1 MAVEHGIKPPSAY
14 LYPPKPKKPK
24 NKRVKR
30 STEEGAAGM
39 RSMPADNSCAYHL
52 ASMAIYATLHPHET
66 DLDQWPSDAASAR
79 TIVVN
84 KYFDMHERFEAFLD
98 DAPVSDRSDQLMHWE
113 SMMSE
118 GSAEALVDAAVDTTQ
133 WAGTVELAIAM
144 DGTSTRIIIV
154 LADLISDKATELDV
168 MGAFQPALLYGLT
181 EGASKTHDMFAILR
195 EGHYYLGYVR
205 TQGVDRALFEVGDE
219 SESAKQLLIKHL
231 KSVKGVAIRQKR
243 KKGQIELAS
252 CLSDE
257 DEPVGE
263 ASERAAEPPRRKTAA
278 PRKQKHRE
286 EKDVSDASNEESK
299 EYDVNQM
306 VIYTHEDPTVLL
318 VGSVLEVVGY
328 DGFEGEFLLLHRY
341 GYVSKKKA
349 AWKLDYTKS
358 FRPAYH
364 DPKDDKF
371 DFTFKPNSAC
381 TMVDHEIATTHV
393 KAKFERT
400 SKNRVPMGTV
410 LSG

>member
-1 MAVEHGIKPPSAY
+1 
-14 LYPPKPKKPK
+14 
-24 NKRVKR
+24 
-30 STEEGAAGM
+30 
-39 RSMPADNSCAYHL
+39 
-52 ASMAIYATLHPHET
+52 
-66 DLDQWPSDAASAR
+66 
-79 TIVVN
+79 
-84 KYFDMHERFEAFLD
+84 
-98 DAPVSDRSDQLMHWE
+98 
-113 SMMSE
+113 
-118 GSAEALVDAAVDTTQ
+118 
-133 WAGTVELAIAM
+133 M

-168 MGAFQPALLYGLT
+168 TGAFQPALLYGLT

-231 KSVKGVAIRQKR
+231 KSVKGVASRQKR

-257 DEPVGE
+257 DEPEGK
-263 ASERAAEPPRRKTAA
+263 ASERVAEPRRKTAA
-278 PRKQKHRE
+278 PRKKKKQRE
-286 EKDVSDASNEESK
+286 EKDFCDASNEESK

-328 DGFEGEFLLLHRY
+328 DGYEGEFLLLHRY
-341 GYVSKKKA
+341 GYVAKNKA

-364 DPKDDKF
+364 DPKDDLF
-371 DFTFKPNSAC
+371 DFIVKPQSAYIK
-381 TMVDHEIATTHV
+381 VEHEIASTLV
-393 KAKFERT
+393 KAKFELT
-400 SKNRVPMGTV
+400 SKNRVPPGTV
-410 LSG
+410 LSGKSTSALNMSGQAGTLSEYECKRQRTMEDNARMIASLGIHDLTQQVNSGIGKTTEPRKKRPPAKQGERRRCARLSLVAAGQDDDIRNGGQKGHLPSSRDL

>member
-1 MAVEHGIKPPSAY
+1 
-14 LYPPKPKKPK
+14 
-24 NKRVKR
+24 
-30 STEEGAAGM
+30 
-39 RSMPADNSCAYHL
+39 
-52 ASMAIYATLHPHET
+52 
-66 DLDQWPSDAASAR
+66 
-79 TIVVN
+79 
-84 KYFDMHERFEAFLD
+84 
-98 DAPVSDRSDQLMHWE
+98 MHWE

-118 GSAEALVDAAVDTTQ
+118 GSAEALVDAAVDTTK

-168 MGAFQPALLYGLT
+168 TGAFQPALLYGLT
-181 EGASKTHDMFAILR
+181 EGASITHDMFAILR

-257 DEPVGE
+257 DEPVGK
-263 ASERAAEPPRRKTAA
+263 ASERAAEPPRRNTAA

-286 EKDVSDASNEESK
+286 EKDFCDASNEESK

-306 VIYTHEDPTVLL
+306 VIYTHEDDPTVLL
-318 VGSVLEVVGY
+318 VGSVIEVLGY
-328 DGFEGEFLLLHRY
+328 DGYAGEFLLLHRY

-349 AWKLDYTKS
+349 SWKLDYTKS

-364 DPKDDKF
+364 DPKDDLF
-371 DFTFKPNSAC
+371 DFTFKPKSAY
-381 TMVDHEIATTHV
+381 TKVDHEIATSNV
-393 KAKFERT
+393 KAKFELT
-400 SKNRVPMGTV
+400 SKNRVPPGTV